1 MNDISIKY
9 GMLNKESQKEVHDF
23 LDFLLS
29 KQMRKKNTSK
39 SSYKKRILSVST
51 WSEEDV
57 DEVEKNSKLFNNWKI
72 NEW

>member
-1 MNDISIKY
+1 
-9 GMLNKESQKEVHDF
+9 MLNKESQKEVHDF

>member
-1 MNDISIKY
+1 
-9 GMLNKESQKEVHDF
+9 MLNKESQKEVHDF

-29 KQMRKKNTSK
+29 KQMRKNNTSK

-57 DEVEKNSKLFNNWKI
+57 DEVVKNSKLFNNWKI